1 MRLYLSAILAM
12 LFFQVSNAQHNEYFL
27 LTGTYTTG
35 KSEGIYVFNYQ
46 LDKSLATPV
55 YTATGIRNPSFLSLS
70 PDGKKLYAVSEMNGD
85 GNAGKV
91 VSYDFNTT
99 TGRLTKLNEQP
110 SGGDD
115 PCYVLVD
122 HSNKWVF
129 AGNYSSGSFSVLPIM
144 ADGSLGAAKTTINH
158 SGSGADKSRQEKPH
172 VHATVISPDNRF
184 LFVPDLGIDKIMIYR
199 FDVKDGSLKPA
210 KQAFAATKPGAGPR
224 HFSFHPNGKFAYII
238 EELSGSVTVFSFK
251 AKSGELKP
259 IQNIRSLPDGFT
271 GTAGSADIHLSSDGR
286 FLYASNR
293 GESNTIVIYSVHAKD
308 GKLSLLGHQS
318 TLGKGPRNFSITPDG
333 KQLIV
338 ANQGSDEMVIFNRN
352 TETGM
357 LTDSGKRISVPT
369 PVCIQWGRK

>member
-1 MRLYLSAILAM
+1 MKFFINTIFSIFLIQVAI
-12 LFFQVSNAQHNEYFL
+12 AQPAEYFL
-27 LTGTYTTG
+27 FTGTYTTG

-85 GNAGKV
+85 GNSGKV
-91 VSYDFNTT
+91 VAYDFNKT
-99 TGRLTKLNEQP
+99 TGTLTKLNEQP

-122 HSNKWVF
+122 HTNKWVF
-129 AGNYSSGSFSVLPIM
+129 VGNYSSGSLSVLPIM
-144 ADGSLGAAKTTINH
+144 ADGSLGAAKTNIKH

-172 VHATVISPDNRF
+172 VHATVISPDNRY

-199 FDVKDGSLKPA
+199 FDAKDGKLKPA
-210 KQAFAATKPGAGPR
+210 KQSFAATKPGAGPR
-224 HFSFHPNGKFAYII
+224 HFTFHPNSKTAYVL
-238 EELSGSVTVFSFK
+238 EELTGSVTVFRYNTRK
-251 AKSGELKP
+251 GRLKP
-259 IQNIRSLPDGFT
+259 IQNISSLPVGFN
-271 GTAGSADIHLSSDGR
+271 GAAGSADIHLSADGR

-293 GESNTIVIYSVHAKD
+293 GESNTIAIYAVDAAD
-308 GKLSLLGHQS
+308 GKISLLGHQP

-333 KQLIV
+333 NQLIV

-352 TETGM
+352 VETGM